1 MKRVTWERVFDV
13 LQVYTV
19 FDSGPKQQ
27 EPKYEIKALK
37 AMLQFLYLREYG
49 FL

>member
-1 MKRVTWERVFDV
+1 MKRVTWEEVFDI
-13 LQVYTV
+13 LPVYTV

-27 EPKYEIKALK
+27 EPKYEFRALK
-37 AMLQFLYLREYG
+37 AMLQFLYPRGYG